1 MQVYW
6 SENGELV
13 SIACED
19 TFYVLRFSRENYVAA
34 VQADQ
39 VEDDGVEAAFEVVTD
54 INERQATL
62 LLPIH
67 NANTFQRTNWRMGWG
82 LLHLHQQHEPSE
94 LPCW

>member
-19 TFYVLRFSRENYVAA
+19 TFYVLRFSRENYAAA

-54 INERQATL
+54 INER
-62 LLPIH
+62 
-67 NANTFQRTNWRMGWG
+67 
-82 LLHLHQQHEPSE
+82 
-94 LPCW
+94 